1 MQEQAK
7 RSLSITPLGWQAE
20 WTWLQPPVTSPMKK
34 GERKHARGAGPASPL
49 VSQTESSAF
58 MHLIFR
64 FYEPPTFPSVNLFF
78 LISLEL
84 TFCYF
89 RWKESRLILC
99 GTCQALPAFGICS
112 CSSSSL
118 ECSLQKLHDSFSLFL
133 LVGLKGHLLSESSP
147 GHSLW
152 TMLTLYHTSLINT
165 DYIMWFTEWLFDCLS
180 LQPECR

>member
-89 RWKESRLILC
+89 QWKESRLILC

-118 ECSLQKLHDSFSLFL
+118 ECSLQKLHDSLSLPSSWIKRPPSQWGLPWPFSLNYAHTLPYFPYQYL
-133 LVGLKGHLLSESSP
+133 
-147 GHSLW
+147 
-152 TMLTLYHTSLINT
+152 LYHVIYWMTF
-165 DYIMWFTEWLFDCLS
+165 WLS
-180 LQPECR
+180 LSSTRM